1 MKWVNRIELQTNPAG
16 GSRRTRRPDI
26 TPQSSPTRQLRAEL
40 PPPRGYPG
48 RVEHE
53 KAGTAGHRAWFQV
66 PSCTDRE
73 VRFWVDE
80 PSCSVLA
87 FVVRRLAAESAVMLI
102 AVREGLASVFDDAGP
117 PELRLA
123 GLTED
128 AARGLLDFR
137 GQGVLSSLSP

>member
-1 MKWVNRIELQTNPAG
+1 VASAVPGELISHHNLARPGSYALNCPHRAGTPAG
-16 GSRRTRRPDI
+16 SSTRRPEPLGI
-26 TPQSSPTRQLRAEL
+26 E
-40 PPPRGYPG
+40 RGFTSVMQG
-48 RVEHE
+48 S
-53 KAGTAGHRAWFQV
+53 A
-66 PSCTDRE
+66 

-102 AVREGLASVFDDAGP
+102 VVREGLASVFDDADL

-137 GQGVLSSLSP
+137 GQGVLSSLFP